1 MIKSF
6 VTRKNCRLC
15 NNKNIE
21 KAISMGSSPVA
32 DKYLNDSSE
41 KQDVLKASLDLYY
54 CHKCAHLQ
62 LNDIINPDYLW
73 LNYTFHT
80 SQFNEK
86 LVAHFEK
93 TVSKVIFEHS
103 QFNKQDFV
111 LDIGSNDGSLLKAF
125 QNQNFKNILGID
137 PAKNIVETSK

>member
-41 KQDVLKASLDLYY
+41 KQDVLKASLIY
-54 CHKCAHLQ
+54 
-62 LNDIINPDYLW
+62 I
-73 LNYTFHT
+73 TVT
-80 SQFNEK
+80 S
-86 LVAHFEK
+86 
-93 TVSKVIFEHS
+93 
-103 QFNKQDFV
+103 V
-111 LDIGSNDGSLLKAF
+111 LTYN
-125 QNQNFKNILGID
+125 
-137 PAKNIVETSK
+137 